1 MATNRREVIEGVQ
14 YQGVDE
20 VISYTVNVAALMPT
34 PSDTPTAVAVVV
46 KDDHGATVTAA
57 VMPTNG
63 PSVADGV
70 ISLSPLRSLTA
81 GVLYRVEV
89 RYDIG
94 GNTLES
100 YFYVQAEM

>member
-1 MATNRREVIEGVQ
+1 MATNRREVVEGVQ

-20 VISYTVNVAALMPT
+20 AIGYTVDVSALMPT
-34 PSDTPTAVAVVV
+34 PSDTPSAVVVVV
-46 KDDHGATVTAA
+46 KDDHGTAVTAT
-57 VMPTNG
+57 VMPTNA

-70 ISLSPLRSLTA
+70 ISLSPLRSLVA

-89 RYDIG
+89 QYTIA
-94 GNTLES
+94 GNVLES